1 MLTIG
6 DAREWARGL
15 VPGSV
20 QTIVTSPPY
29 FGLRDYGTAT
39 WEGGDP
45 ACNHIQKHARDDES
59 RIRKVD
65 ATSGRR
71 ARATEYENSSAN
83 PIHYRG
89 TCGKCGALRVDQQ
102 MGLEATPDEFVA
114 NLVALFRD
122 LRAALR
128 DDGTLWLNLGDSYAG
143 SSMTGGVGK
152 GTIAGTQHGARKGAD
167 IRFNGN
173 ASVPEGMKPKD
184 LIGIPWLTAFA
195 LRADGWY
202 LRSAITWCKRASM
215 PESVTD
221 RPTSATEMVFLL
233 SKQPRYYYDADA
245 IREPAQQRIV
255 TDTPMRRVPEVNNNR
270 HGGGNDGLG
279 ANPAGRN
286 ARNYWLLGP
295 EPFPLAHFAVFPSE
309 IPRRAIRAGT
319 SEKGA
324 CAACGSPWR
333 RVVERTPMVI
343 ARSGRG
349 EAMGEHGR
357 TAASGTM
364 LEPPTSTTVGWE
376 PSCRCGTVETRPC
389 VVCDPFMGSGT
400 TAAVAVEENRAWVGC
415 DLDPRAAGWLQGRLA
430 RVQRRLPLAM

>member
-279 ANPAGRN
+279 ANPAGRFSPRPLRGVPQRDT
-286 ARNYWLLGP
+286 APGHPRRHVGEGRVRGVWQ
-295 EPFPLAHFAVFPSE
+295 PLAAGGGADADGDSAE
-309 IPRRAIRAGT
+309 RAWRGDGRARQDRRQRHDA
-319 SEKGA
+319 
-324 CAACGSPWR
+324 
-333 RVVERTPMVI
+333 
-343 ARSGRG
+343 
-349 EAMGEHGR
+349 R
-357 TAASGTM
+357 TAHQH
-364 LEPPTSTTVGWE
+364 
-376 PSCRCGTVETRPC
+376 
-389 VVCDPFMGSGT
+389 D
-400 TAAVAVEENRAWVGC
+400 
-415 DLDPRAAGWLQGRLA
+415 GRLGA
-430 RVQRRLPLAM
+430 VVSLRHRRDAPLRGL